1 MYFQPDAVLIKLV
14 HNVHINSISRLNVY
28 TFNLKPPHTPFLFC
42 LRDLATQQQSG
53 NTLGNRVK
61 IKQSPGSN
69 PVCLSGAAA
78 YIVFGTMYKY
88 KKSTEIFHGFFS
100 ILLSSLNFSPLND
113 NEPQKLNRRIYC
125 NSGNSFFLQG
135 TSNYSES
142 VIKCQKHKNNALLN

>member
-1 MYFQPDAVLIKLV
+1 MYVRSTGRCFDKACPYYHRGSMFTL
-14 HNVHINSISRLNVY
+14 SIWN
-28 TFNLKPPHTPFLFC
+28 PPTHLFC
-42 LRDLATQQQSG
+42 FVWETWQHNSKVATPWVIGLKLSSP
-53 NTLGNRVK
+53 RVR
-61 IKQSPGSN
+61 IRYVS
-69 PVCLSGAAA
+69 CSGAAA

-125 NSGNSFFLQG
+125 NFGNSFLHG

-142 VIKCQKHKNNALLN
+142 VIKCQKYKNNALLN